1 MVYTKEVRE
10 AALKLMLEN
19 DLSLRQISQE
29 IGVPRGTLHS
39 WKKKY
44 MMRNKPTEIK
54 RQTENWSAEEKFAV
68 VIHTATLSEVDL
80 NVYCRENGL
89 YPDQIK
95 AWRNGCIRGNLI
107 QAKNEHR
114 TTIYRKSKRKIQ
126 ELELELK
133 RKEKVL
139 VELTAL
145 VILRKKFGA
154 LWEGEEED

>member
-1 MVYTKEVRE
+1 MVYPKEVRE
-10 AALKLMLEN
+10 ATLKLLLEN
-19 DLSLRQISQE
+19 DLSIRQISQE
-29 IGVPRGTLHS
+29 LGVPRGTVHG

-44 MMRNKPTEIK
+44 LMRNKPDENK
-54 RQTENWSAEEKFAV
+54 RLPENWSAEEKFAV

-114 TTIYRKSKRKIQ
+114 TTVYRTNKRKIQ
-126 ELELELK
+126 ALELELK

-145 VILRKKFGA
+145 VVLRKKFDA
-154 LWEGEEED
+154 LWEGEEEG